1 MVTQMITPM
10 NATTTVIVMGESSV
24 TIRDTAGLALMA
36 IVVMAEFVTTSNVP
50 TRVTRTC
57 VYATSTTAVVLRVQ
71 RLAPTPAPTSRTL
84 TRMDVAFLELEP
96 TCSWPM
102 KSRIKISEKK
112 SKCFKMS

>member
-1 MVTQMITPM
+1 
-10 NATTTVIVMGESSV
+10 
-24 TIRDTAGLALMA
+24 MA

>member
-36 IVVMAEFVTTSNVP
+36 IVVMAEFVTSSNVP
-50 TRVTRTC
+50 TRITRTC
-57 VYATSTTAVVLRVQ
+57 ANATLTTAVVLRVQ
-71 RLAPTPAPTSRTL
+71 NCPPTPAPTSITL
-84 TRMDVAFLELEP
+84 TGMDVAFLGQEP

-112 SKCFKMS
+112 SKVTMR